1 MTTKKPVPYS
11 NPAWAGYLAAGQ
23 GIQYGPSYVNQAA
36 IEAANK
42 KKQEIENKK
51 KTDAA
56 AKAKG
61 KPKTVDTSGNVPGN
75 KDTGTPPPTQPDK
88 DYQWNLPPHKW
99 SLPVK
104 PDGFNPLI
112 TTVGENDDRKNVSP
126 YDAVNAL
133 GDMEKYRRGRMWWY
147 ASNQQDFAGADG
159 KPIKKKIAERKFGFQ
174 FLWNPDSYSTSIQL
188 NMDVNPTPMD
198 RFVGVA
204 GAFPSGESISFVLRL
219 DRTNDFAAFRGLM
232 NRDYTQL
239 ALSGVSNVAQTD
251 RQHDS
256 IETVNGNT
264 TAAYS
269 AAAEYY
275 NSSFASSTPKDVLA
289 LQVKELMELGTVADI
304 EYLYKA
310 INGDNWH
317 NIAGRKTSDIGFLA
331 ATLLRIDIGPL
342 SYVGFVNSLSVNH
355 IAFSQDMTPIRTDLT
370 VQMNL
375 MASAGLGQ
383 TQNGQNGT
391 TP

>member
-1 MTTKKPVPYS
+1 MPPYNYQQALQ
-11 NPAWAGYLAAGQ
+11 NPNLVANYAAF
-23 GIQYGPSYVNQAA
+23 QAA
-36 IEAANK
+36 AK
-42 KKQEIENKK
+42 KKKELEAKK
-51 KTDAA
+51 KADAA
-56 AKAKG
+56 AAKKG
-61 KPKTVDTSGNVPGN
+61 KPKKVDTTSTPPGN

-88 DYQWNLPPHKW
+88 DYKWNLPPHKW

-239 ALSGVSNVAQTD
+239 ALSGVSSVAHTD
-251 RQHDS
+251 KQHDA
-256 IETVNGNT
+256 IETANGNT

-275 NSSFASSTPKDVLA
+275 NSSFASSTPKETLA
-289 LQVKELMELGTVADI
+289 LQIKELMELGTVADI

-383 TQNGQNGT
+383 VQNGQNGT

>member
-1 MTTKKPVPYS
+1 MASYNYQQALQ
-11 NPAWAGYLAAGQ
+11 NPSLITNYAASQ
-23 GIQYGPSYVNQAA
+23 
-36 IEAANK
+36 
-42 KKQEIENKK
+42 
-51 KTDAA
+51 AA
-56 AKAKG
+56 AKKKKELAAKKKAAEAAAKKG
-61 KPKTVDTSGNVPGN
+61 KPKKVVTTSTPPGT

-88 DYQWNLPPHKW
+88 DYKWNLPPHKW

-104 PDGFNPLI
+104 PDGFNTSI

-147 ASNQQDFAGADG
+147 ASNQQDFADAAG

-174 FLWNPDSYSTSIQL
+174 FLWNPTEYSTSIQL
-188 NMDVNPTPMD
+188 NTDVTPSVQD

-204 GAFPSGESISFVLRL
+204 GAFPSGESISFSLRL

-239 ALSGVSNVAQTD
+239 ALSSVSNVAQTD
-251 RQHDS
+251 RQHDA
-256 IETVNGNT
+256 IEAAKGNT
-264 TAAYS
+264 IAAYAD
-269 AAAEYY
+269 AAAYY
-275 NSSFASSTPKDVLA
+275 NSSFASSTPKDILA
-289 LQVKELMELGTVADI
+289 LQIKELMELGTVADI

-331 ATLLRIDIGPL
+331 ATLLRIDMGPL
-342 SYVGFVNSLSVNH
+342 SYVGYVNSLSINH
-355 IAFSQDMTPIRTDLT
+355 IAFSQDMTPIRTDVT
-370 VQMNL
+370 VSMNL

-383 TQNGQNGT
+383 VQNGQNGT

>member
-1 MTTKKPVPYS
+1 MPYNYQQALQ
-11 NPAWAGYLAAGQ
+11 NPNLVANYAAF
-23 GIQYGPSYVNQAA
+23 QAA
-36 IEAANK
+36 AK
-42 KKQEIENKK
+42 KKKELEAKK
-51 KTDAA
+51 KADAA
-56 AKAKG
+56 AAKKG
-61 KPKTVDTSGNVPGN
+61 KPKKVDTTSTPPGN

-88 DYQWNLPPHKW
+88 DYKWNLPPHKW

-104 PDGFNPLI
+104 PDGFNTSI

-188 NMDVNPTPMD
+188 NMDINPNPMD

-239 ALSGVSNVAQTD
+239 ALSGVSDVAQTD

-256 IETVNGNT
+256 IEAVKGNT
-264 TAAYS
+264 LKAYS
-269 AAAEYY
+269 DAAAYY
-275 NSSFASSTPKDVLA
+275 NSSFASSTPQDVLA
-289 LQVKELMELGTVADI
+289 LQIKELMELGTVADI

-370 VQMNL
+370 VSMNL

-383 TQNGQNGT
+383 VQNGQNGT

>member
-1 MTTKKPVPYS
+1 MS
-11 NPAWAGYLAAGQ
+11 SGFQ
-23 GIQYGPSYVNQAA
+23 GSAA
-36 IEAANK
+36 ILQANA
-42 KKQEIENKK
+42 Q
-51 KTDAA
+51 TLAAA
-56 AKAKG
+56 AKKKAELAAKKKAAELAAKKG
-61 KPKTVDTSGNVPGN
+61 KPPRVDTSGNPPGN
-75 KDTGTPPPTQPDK
+75 NDTGTPPPTQPDG
-88 DYQWNLPPHKW
+88 DYKWNLPPHKW

-104 PDGFNPLI
+104 PDGFNPPI
-112 TTVGENDDRKNVSP
+112 TTVGENENRKNVSP

-147 ASNQQDFAGADG
+147 ASNQQDFADAAGN
-159 KPIKKKIAERKFGFQ
+159 PIKKKIAERKFGFQ

-188 NMDVNPTPMD
+188 NMDTTPSVQD

-204 GAFPSGESISFVLRL
+204 GAFPSGESISFTLRL

-239 ALSGVSNVAQTD
+239 ALSGASNVAHTD
-251 RQHDS
+251 AQHDA
-256 IETVNGNT
+256 IEAANGNT
-264 TAAYS
+264 IAAYS
-269 AAAEYY
+269 AAAAYY
-275 NSSFASSTPKDVLA
+275 NSSFAVSTPKDTLA
-289 LQVKELMELGTVADI
+289 LQIKDLMELGTVADI

-342 SYVGFVNSLSVNH
+342 SYVGFVNSLGVNH

-383 TQNGQNGT
+383 VQNGQNGT
-391 TP
+391 ATP

>member
-1 MTTKKPVPYS
+1 MAAKKPVPYS
-11 NPAWAGYLAAGQ
+11 NPAWAGYVSAGY
-23 GIQYGPSYVNQAA
+23 GIHYGGAGVATTIA
-36 IEAANK
+36 AANK
-42 KKQEIENKK
+42 KKKELEAKK
-51 KTDAA
+51 KADAA
-56 AKAKG
+56 AAKKG
-61 KPKTVDTSGNVPGN
+61 KPPHVNTSSKPPGT
-75 KDTGTPPPTQPDK
+75 KDTGTPPPTQPGSGYK
-88 DYQWNLPPHKW
+88 WNLPPHKW

-159 KPIKKKIAERKFGFQ
+159 KVIQKKISERQFGFQ

-188 NMDVNPTPMD
+188 NTDINPTPMD

-256 IETVNGNT
+256 IETANGNT

-370 VQMNL
+370 VSMNL

>member
-1 MTTKKPVPYS
+1 MPYNYQQALQ
-11 NPAWAGYLAAGQ
+11 NPNLVANYAAF
-23 GIQYGPSYVNQAA
+23 QAA
-36 IEAANK
+36 AK
-42 KKQEIENKK
+42 KKKELEAKK
-51 KTDAA
+51 KADAA
-56 AKAKG
+56 AAKKG
-61 KPKTVDTSGNVPGN
+61 KPKKVDTTSTPPGN

-88 DYQWNLPPHKW
+88 DYKWNLPPHKW

-104 PDGFNPLI
+104 PDGFNTSI

-188 NMDVNPTPMD
+188 NMDINPNPMD

-239 ALSGVSNVAQTD
+239 TLSGVSSVAQTD

-256 IETVNGNT
+256 IETANGNT

-289 LQVKELMELGTVADI
+289 LQIKELMELGTVADI

-370 VQMNL
+370 VSMNL

-383 TQNGQNGT
+383 VQNGQNGT

>member
-1 MTTKKPVPYS
+1 
-11 NPAWAGYLAAGQ
+11 
-23 GIQYGPSYVNQAA
+23 
-36 IEAANK
+36 
-42 KKQEIENKK
+42 
-51 KTDAA
+51 
-56 AKAKG
+56 
-61 KPKTVDTSGNVPGN
+61 
-75 KDTGTPPPTQPDK
+75 
-88 DYQWNLPPHKW
+88 
-99 SLPVK
+99 
-104 PDGFNPLI
+104 
-112 TTVGENDDRKNVSP
+112 
-126 YDAVNAL
+126 
-133 GDMEKYRRGRMWWY
+133 MEKYRRGRMWWY
-147 ASNQQDFAGADG
+147 ASNQQDFADAAGN
-159 KPIKKKIAERKFGFQ
+159 PIKKKIDERKFGFQ

-188 NMDVNPTPMD
+188 NTDVTPSVQD

-204 GAFPSGESISFVLRL
+204 GAFPSGESISFTLRL

-239 ALSGVSNVAQTD
+239 ALSGVSNVAITD
-251 RQHDS
+251 RQQDA
-256 IETVNGNT
+256 IEAANGNT
-264 TAAYS
+264 IASYAK
-269 AAAEYY
+269 AAEYY
-275 NSSFASSTPKDVLA
+275 SSSFAASTPTDILA

-342 SYVGFVNSLSVNH
+342 SYVGYVNSLSVNH

-370 VQMNL
+370 VAMNL

-383 TQNGQNGT
+383 VQNGQNGP